1 MRLHTRVCASGR
13 ICMDPNLSH
22 VYIYLYSYLTKEEIY
37 YKELVH
43 VIIEAEKSPN
53 LQSAQSVPGELV
65 V

>member
-1 MRLHTRVCASGR
+1 
-13 ICMDPNLSH
+13 MDPNLSH